1 MVKATNI
8 ALTDRMLDTCYLI
21 LDKIGTT
28 SFFKSSIQTG
38 IQNLIESYS
47 TMRDSNF
54 NVNVQEKI

>member
-1 MVKATNI
+1 MKATNL

-28 SFFKSSIQTG
+28 SFFKSSIQ
-38 IQNLIESYS
+38 NLIEYYS
-47 TMRDSNF
+47 TMRDSYF